1 MGRSDGHV
9 KGGAKRSARCA
20 FGVFARE
27 RMDAM
32 RMRGMKKILIVDD
45 AAFMR
50 RLIRNALESVQYEIC
65 AEAANGREGV
75 ELFRQHKPDLVTLDI
90 VMPEMDGVAALRA
103 IRSEWPSARVIMIT
117 AVDQRQ
123 YMQQVLELGV
133 SDFVVKPFDDD
144 RIVMAVE
151 RALSHAR

>member
-1 MGRSDGHV
+1 
-9 KGGAKRSARCA
+9 
-20 FGVFARE
+20 
-27 RMDAM
+27 
-32 RMRGMKKILIVDD
+32 MKKILIVDD